1 MAFGSRRGRNTA
13 PRRRRNTAPAWKK
26 IAVVLSAPV
35 AVVAAM
41 SLLHASTWSFVPF
54 VVLVVAVAA
63 AAVWLTSKLLGVH
76 LSLGSW
82 D

>member
-1 MAFGSRRGRNTA
+1 MASRFTRGRKSA
-13 PRRRRNTAPAWKK
+13 PRGPRNTAPAWKK
-26 IAVVLSAPV
+26 FAVVLSAPV
-35 AVVAAM
+35 AVVAAT

-54 VVLVVAVAA
+54 AVLVLAVAA
-63 AAVWLTSKLLGVH
+63 AAVWLTSKLLGVR